1 MMILLTGNRKR
12 TERSPA
18 TPSSF
23 ANATA
28 AFTLIELV
36 LVMAILIVV
45 LSFSGASLTRFFRG
59 RSLDSEAKRFLAL
72 THHAQ
77 NRAVSEGL
85 RMSLWIDEKQNKYG
99 LEIAPGFLDDEDPD
113 AKEFTLGRDLEIEL
127 TWPPAGA
134 IDPLHPL
141 AAVASTIN
149 RSSQIALRFS
159 PGEYIDETNPELIT
173 IKEKDGE
180 AVYIAPD
187 RNRLH
192 YEIVTNIYHA
202 LR

>member
-1 MMILLTGNRKR
+1 MILPTGNKKR
-12 TERSPA
+12 IEKSATGGTSSASPRRG
-18 TPSSF
+18 
-23 ANATA
+23 
-28 AFTLIELV
+28 FTLIELV

-45 LSFSGASLTRFFRG
+45 LSVSGTSLTRFFRG

-85 RMSLWIDEKQNKYG
+85 RMSLWIDEKENKYG
-99 LEIAPGFLDDEDPD
+99 LEIAPGLLDEEDSE

-134 IDPLHPL
+134 IQPFHPL
-141 AAVASTIN
+141 AAVASTVN
-149 RSSQIALRFS
+149 RANQTALRFS
-159 PGEYIDETNPELIT
+159 PDEYIDETNPELIT

-192 YEIVTNIYHA
+192 YEIVTNIYDV